1 MPHMLAQEHM
11 GFVDALRYGT
21 ARTDATLAAALS
33 GIGASQATL
42 VLTLT
47 GDGIWTLNSNVSVPG
62 NVTLWIP
69 AGVTV
74 HRAAGVT
81 LFVSG
86 QIVSWNSTW
95 ETGPGTTSR
104 GPAANAATEFSRVIP
119 YFGVNV
125 PLDGACF
132 VGGIDPAAG
141 GTGRQVI
148 VFSNDGGARSGI
160 RMLNANQDDAHI
172 WDIGVTFGGGLSIR
186 RPAHVHDHLTLTDAG
201 FGIGDGFTPNAPVAR
216 LHSLLDNTLKA
227 TSLWGV
233 PSDSRL
239 KTVLGDFTEG
249 LATLR
254 ALPQSVRFTWNGKG
268 STIADSIVHYGRL
281 AQDTL
286 PVAPFLITTY
296 QAKLE
301 PEDAETTTLY
311 SANDS
316 PILEMLINA
325 VKELAARLEALEGA
339 TLRRAAPEEPDDE
352 PEEDT
357 PRAGRRG
364 RRT

>member
-11 GFVDALRYGT
+11 GYVDALRYGT
-21 ARTDATLAAALS
+21 ARTEATLAAALS
-33 GIGASQATL
+33 GIGASFATL
-42 VLTLT
+42 VLTMT
-47 GDGIWTLNSNVSVPG
+47 GDGVWTLNSNVSVPG
-62 NVTLWIP
+62 NITLWIP

-86 QIVSWNSTW
+86 QIVSWSSPW
-95 ETGPGTTSR
+95 ETGPGATVR
-104 GPAANAATEFSRVIP
+104 GPAATSATEFSRVNS

-125 PLDGACF
+125 PLDGPCF
-132 VGGIDPAAG
+132 IGGPPPTAG

-148 VFSNDGGARSGI
+148 VFSNDGGARTGI

-233 PSDSRL
+233 PSDERL

-249 LATLR
+249 LATLC
-254 ALPQSVRFTWNGKG
+254 ALPQSVRFKWNGQG
-268 STIADSIVHYGRL
+268 STIADDVVHYGRI
-281 AQDTL
+281 AQETL
-286 PVAPFLITTY
+286 PIAPFLITTY

-301 PEDAETTTLY
+301 PEDAETTELY
-311 SANDS
+311 AANDS
-316 PILEMLINA
+316 PLLEMLINA
-325 VKELAARLEALEGA
+325 VKELAARVEALEGA
-339 TLRRAAPEEPDDE
+339 TLRRSDTASPAAPEEARE
-352 PEEDT
+352 P
-357 PRAGRRG
+357 RRRG
-364 RRT
+364 RRA